1 MNFEQIPEE
10 DHELQAIPVE
20 KLEKEAEKYEFNQTV
35 YYLTPEGYAYNDRG
49 EMVTDARRRQIL
61 HEGKIINKAA

>member
-20 KLEKEAEKYEFNQTV
+20 KLEKEAEK
-35 YYLTPEGYAYNDRG
+35 
-49 EMVTDARRRQIL
+49 
-61 HEGKIINKAA
+61 